1 MPLGLGTLTRAVFKR
16 ARRGLYAGKKILSGN
31 NVSEDG
37 GNRTR
42 RVWLPNAHQ
51 KKLYSHILN
60 RMIRIRVTA
69 AALRNIDKAGGL
81 DRYILTTPPKKLDS
95 DFGEELREQLLLALQ
110 KQGKQP
116 LHLPK
121 AAQAAIGASIGA
133 RQL

>member
-1 MPLGLGTLTRAVFKR
+1 MHVQSWRRDAHAYLGQLR
-16 ARRGLYAGKKILSGN
+16 IL
-31 NVSEDG
+31 
-37 GNRTR
+37 
-42 RVWLPNAHQ
+42 HCC
-51 KKLYSHILN
+51 
-60 RMIRIRVTA
+60 
-69 AALRNIDKAGGL
+69 RNIDKAGGL